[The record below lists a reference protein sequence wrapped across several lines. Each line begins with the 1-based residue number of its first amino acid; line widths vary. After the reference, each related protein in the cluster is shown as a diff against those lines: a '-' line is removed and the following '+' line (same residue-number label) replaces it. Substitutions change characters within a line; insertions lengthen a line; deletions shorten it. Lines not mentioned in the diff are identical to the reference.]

1 MKKAIATLAMA
12 LAWAGAGPAQ
22 ANTVSGNL
30 WHVPEATAQ
39 NAVPANI
46 PAAIPD
52 VVFDIDSPLN
62 FGTVDLG
69 RNSTV
74 GAWLGNAGASHIVE
88 NTPGTLDSPMD
99 NGAQGTLLEFS
110 GVVTVATGQTF
121 TITHDDGVTL
131 FIDGQDIGLSSGPT
145 APVTSTETYTGP
157 SGTFPFQLVYGECC
171 GGEAVLQVSL
181 PFASAVP
188 EPETYALFMAG
199 LGLMGFLARRRKTA

>member
-1 MKKAIATLAMA
+1 M
-12 LAWAGAGPAQ
+12 
-22 ANTVSGNL
+22 
-30 WHVPEATAQ
+30 
-39 NAVPANI
+39 
-46 PAAIPD
+46 
-52 VVFDIDSPLN
+52 
-62 FGTVDLG
+62 
-69 RNSTV
+69 

-199 LGLMGFLARRRKTA
+199 LGLMGFLARRRKAA